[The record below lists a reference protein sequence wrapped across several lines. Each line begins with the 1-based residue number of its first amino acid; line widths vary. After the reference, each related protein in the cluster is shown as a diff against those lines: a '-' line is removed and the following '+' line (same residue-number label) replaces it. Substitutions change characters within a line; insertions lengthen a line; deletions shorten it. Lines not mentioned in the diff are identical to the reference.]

1 MKFSRHFFAVLFCTV
16 LAANPTVAFADKTMP
31 TIMVLGDSLSA
42 AYGIDRD
49 KGWVALLRKQL
60 AQKGYRYQVVNA
72 SVSGDTTRTGLGRLD
87 AALAT
92 HRPEIVI
99 VELGANDGL
108 RGLPFNEI
116 ESSLV
121 RIIKKCQ
128 ETGARVLLV
137 GVRLPPNYGETYNRE
152 FLEIYRKLAGRFRIP
167 LVPKMLDQVSDYRN
181 LLQEDG
187 MHPIAKAEPR
197 VLDNIW
203 VKLQPML
210 K

>member
-1 MKFSRHFFAVLFCTV
+1 
-16 LAANPTVAFADKTMP
+16 
-31 TIMVLGDSLSA
+31 MVLGDSLSA

-49 KGWVALLRKQL
+49 KGWVALLSKRL
-60 AQKGYRYQVVNA
+60 AQRGYRYQVVNA

-92 HRPEIVI
+92 HRPQIVV

-121 RIIKKCQ
+121 RIIEKCQ
-128 ETGARVLLV
+128 QADARVLLV
-137 GVRLPPNYGETYNRE
+137 GVRLPPNYGEAYNRE
-152 FLEIYRKLAGRFRIP
+152 FLAIYRRLAGRFKIP

-187 MHPIAKAEPR
+187 MHPVTKAEPK

-203 VKLQPML
+203 IKLQPML

>member
-1 MKFSRHFFAVLFCTV
+1 MKFSTHLFAALFCTL
-16 LAANPTVAFADKTMP
+16 LATNPTVAFADKTTP

-49 KGWVALLRKQL
+49 KGWVALLSKRL
-60 AQKGYRYQVVNA
+60 AQRGYRYQVVNA

-92 HRPEIVI
+92 HRPQIVV

-121 RIIKKCQ
+121 RIIEKCQ
-128 ETGARVLLV
+128 QADARVLLV
-137 GVRLPPNYGETYNRE
+137 GVRLPPNYGEAYNRE
-152 FLEIYRKLAGRFRIP
+152 FLAIYRRLAGRFNIP

-187 MHPIAKAEPR
+187 MHPVAKAEPK

-203 VKLQPML
+203 IKLQPML

>member
-1 MKFSRHFFAVLFCTV
+1 MKFSRRFFALLFCTV
-16 LAANPTVAFADKTMP
+16 LATNPTAAFADKTTP

-49 KGWVALLRKQL
+49 EGWVALLRKRL
-60 AQKGYRYQVVNA
+60 AQKGYRYLVVNA

-87 AALAT
+87 AALGT
-92 HRPEIVI
+92 HHPQIVV

-116 ESSLV
+116 ESSLA
-121 RIIKKCQ
+121 RIIEKCQ
-128 ETGARVLLV
+128 QAGARVLLV
-137 GVRLPPNYGETYNRE
+137 GVRLPPNYGEAYSRE
-152 FLEIYRKLAGRFRIP
+152 FLAIYRRLAVRFKTP

-187 MHPIAKAEPR
+187 MHPVAKAEPK

-203 VKLQPML
+203 IKLQPML

>member
-1 MKFSRHFFAVLFCTV
+1 
-16 LAANPTVAFADKTMP
+16 
-31 TIMVLGDSLSA
+31 MVLGDSLSA

-49 KGWVALLRKQL
+49 KGWVALLEKRLTQT
-60 AQKGYRYQVVNA
+60 GYRYRVINA

-87 AALAT
+87 AALET
-92 HRPEIVI
+92 HRPQIVI

-116 ESSLV
+116 KSSLV
-121 RIIKKCQ
+121 RIIEKSQ
-128 ETGARVLLV
+128 QAGARVLLV
-137 GVRLPPNYGETYNRE
+137 GVRLPPNYGEAYNRE
-152 FLEIYRKLAGRFRIP
+152 FLDIYRKLAVRFKIP
-167 LVPKMLDQVSDYRN
+167 LVPKMLDQVSDYRH

-187 MHPIAKAEPR
+187 MHPIAQAEPK

>member
-1 MKFSRHFFAVLFCTV
+1 
-16 LAANPTVAFADKTMP
+16 
-31 TIMVLGDSLSA
+31 MVLGDSLSA
-42 AYGIDRD
+42 AYGIDREQ
-49 KGWVALLRKQL
+49 GWVALLRKRL
-60 AQKGYRYQVVNA
+60 AQTGYHYQVVNA

-92 HRPEIVI
+92 HRPHIVI

-116 ESSLV
+116 ESSLA
-121 RIIKKCQ
+121 RIIEKCQ
-128 ETGARVLLV
+128 KADARVLLV
-137 GVRLPPNYGETYNRE
+137 GVRLPPNYGEAYNRE
-152 FLEIYRKLAGRFRIP
+152 FLQVYRKLAVRFRIP

-187 MHPIAKAEPR
+187 MHPIAKAEPK

-203 VKLQPML
+203 VRLKPML

>member
-1 MKFSRHFFAVLFCTV
+1 MKFSRIFWPLLFCTL
-16 LAANPTVAFADKTMP
+16 LAVNPTAAFADKTMP

-49 KGWVALLRKQL
+49 KGWVALLEKRLTQT
-60 AQKGYRYQVVNA
+60 GYRYRVINA

-87 AALAT
+87 AALDT
-92 HRPEIVI
+92 HRPQIVI

-108 RGLPFNEI
+108 RGLPFKEI

-121 RIIKKCQ
+121 RIIEKSQ
-128 ETGARVLLV
+128 QAGARVLLV
-137 GVRLPPNYGETYNRE
+137 GVRLPPNYGEAYNRE
-152 FLEIYRKLAGRFRIP
+152 FLDIYRKLAGRFKLP

-187 MHPIAKAEPR
+187 MHPIARAEPK
-197 VLDNIW
+197 VLENIW

>member
-1 MKFSRHFFAVLFCTV
+1 
-16 LAANPTVAFADKTMP
+16 
-31 TIMVLGDSLSA
+31 MVLGDSLSA

-49 KGWVALLRKQL
+49 KGWVALLQKRLKL
-60 AQKGYRYQVVNA
+60 KGYHYQVINA
-72 SVSGDTTRTGLGRLD
+72 SVSGDTTRTGLGRVD

-92 HRPEIVI
+92 HRPQIVI

-116 ESSLV
+116 ESSLAL
-121 RIIKKCQ
+121 IIQRCQ
-128 ETGARVLLV
+128 QAGSHVLLV
-137 GVRLPPNYGETYNRE
+137 GVRLPPNYGEAYNRE
-152 FLEIYRKLAGRFRIP
+152 FTAIYRKLARRFNIP
-167 LVPKMLDQVSDYRN
+167 LVPKMLEQVSEYRN

-187 MHPIAKAEPR
+187 MHPVAKAEPR
-197 VLDNIW
+197 VLENIW